1 MEEDTPRPATAS
13 SSTASEGNPFVTIID
28 RNSDTGTKEKQQ
40 QNETAQMTN
49 STLGLSARSSI
60 GFQPEFIT
68 PGPNSIRIPPDDF
81 MNTLVGFNNMML
93 AHEISINRDYKLER
107 FVPPQDR

>member
-49 STLGLSARSSI
+49 SKG
-60 GFQPEFIT
+60 QK
-68 PGPNSIRIPPDDF
+68 N
-81 MNTLVGFNNMML
+81 
-93 AHEISINRDYKLER
+93 HK
-107 FVPPQDR
+107 